1 MTQFS
6 NTKCVVKLCR
16 MSVSS
21 TVSSRVSS
29 KCVKTSTKINKLDK
43 CRINNTKLL
52 NWVVELCHESNVGLC
67 HQFIKLCHLSVSSK
81 CVVCHD
87 TASKRGYMRGQK
99 PANHRGKVFP
109 NLKKVHIWTFFHFSP
124 GLVKIGSHFRLVAIS
139 DW

>member
-6 NTKCVVKLCR
+6 NTKCRCE
-16 MSVSS
+16 
-21 TVSSRVSS
+21 TVSYECVIYCVSRVSS
-29 KCVKTSTKINKLDK
+29 KCVKASTKINKLDK
-43 CRINNTKLL
+43 CRINITKLL

-99 PANHRGKVFP
+99 PANHRGKVFS

-124 GLVKIGSHFRLVAIS
+124 GLVNSSSTLHAKI
-139 DW
+139 